1 MLDKISIPLFLLM
14 LSALS
19 IVITLIYVL
28 RTKGR
33 SQLKTIFCV
42 DLICVLVIC
51 LGVIFQDI
59 LSKYLSKYFSWNPW
73 NFENFIYIGTCF
85 LPVAI
90 FFTGLIF
97 AKTKITFKKKYL
109 LFFIVPAL
117 SLIVLWTNDY
127 HHLFYKIYSYL
138 YLSDCKVGPYMIIH
152 NIYSY
157 TLLFLGVIQMVNVAS
172 KNSGFFSKQTLLIV
186 VGISIP
192 LITNILGTL
201 KIISMTVYIT
211 PISFAFTMLFFALS
225 IFKFKFLGVAPVAL
239 QTIVNRISDSYLVLN
254 ENLLITDFNST
265 FLKTFNLSASDIRE
279 ENILEFLSTHK
290 QYDMNLPKLENSLNR
305 VKHSSETIVF
315 EQHFKKI
322 NKYFTVEINNILVKG
337 NSLGILMLFKDIT
350 QHKLDMQALKDNQD
364 ILIERERLASLGQL
378 IGGIAHNLKS
388 PIMSISGA
396 TEGLTDLIKE
406 YEESIVDKDVTID
419 DHLAIANDMRDWI
432 SKIKSYLEYMSDIIT
447 AVKGQAVALSENTVD
462 SFTVEELTKRVD
474 ILMNH
479 ELKKAL
485 ITLNLDLKVPTSLMI
500 HGNINGLVQVINNM
514 ISNAIQ
520 AYKGKEGQTIDLII
534 TQEKNDVIVSVRD
547 YAGGLPK
554 EVQEKLFKEMIT
566 TKGKDG
572 TGIGLFMSYSNIRA
586 HFNGDITY
594 STEEGKGTI
603 FNIILP
609 Q

>member
-59 LSKYLSKYFSWNPW
+59 LSKYFSWNPW

-138 YLSDCKVGPYMIIH
+138 YLRDCKVGPYMIIH

-474 ILMNH
+474 ILMKH

>member
-59 LSKYLSKYFSWNPW
+59 LSKYFSWNPW

-138 YLSDCKVGPYMIIH
+138 YLSNCKVGPYMIVH

-157 TLLFLGVIQMVNVAS
+157 SLLLLGVFQMIKATS
-172 KNSGFFSKQTLLIV
+172 KNSGFFSKQSLLLIL
-186 VGISIP
+186 GISIP
-192 LITNILGTL
+192 LATNILGTF
-201 KIISMTVYIT
+201 KILPMTVYIT
-211 PISFAFTMLFFALS
+211 PISFALTMICFAFA
-225 IFKFKFLGVAPVAL
+225 IFKFQFLGIAPIAVQIIA
-239 QTIVNRISDSYLVLN
+239 NRISDSYLVLDDY
-254 ENLLITDFNST
+254 LVMSDFNET
-265 FLKTFNLSASDIRE
+265 FLKTFRLHDYDIRGKDIFTFFKE
-279 ENILEFLSTHK
+279 HK
-290 QYDMNLPKLENSLNR
+290 KYKVNVKRFQNAIQKAMASNETVSFEIHIESLD
-305 VKHSSETIVF
+305 
-315 EQHFKKI
+315 
-322 NKYFTVEINNILVKG
+322 KYFTIEISTLYNNDIF
-337 NSLGILMLFKDIT
+337 LGTLLLFKDIT

-419 DHLAIANDMRDWI
+419 DHLAIANDMKDWI

-462 SFTVEELTKRVD
+462 SFTIEELTKRVD
-474 ILMNH
+474 ILMKH

>member
-14 LSALS
+14 LSSLS

-59 LSKYLSKYFSWNPW
+59 LSKYFSWNPW

-254 ENLLITDFNST
+254 EDLLITDFNST

-474 ILMNH
+474 ILMKH

>member
-59 LSKYLSKYFSWNPW
+59 LSKYFSWNPW

-279 ENILEFLSTHK
+279 KNILEFLSTHK

-396 TEGLTDLIKE
+396 TEGLIDLIKE

-419 DHLAIANDMRDWI
+419 DHLAIANDMKDWI

-474 ILMNH
+474 ILMKH

>member
-14 LSALS
+14 LSTLS

-51 LGVIFQDI
+51 LCVIFQDI
-59 LSKYLSKYFSWNPW
+59 LSKYFSWNPW

-474 ILMNH
+474 ILMKH

>member
-59 LSKYLSKYFSWNPW
+59 LSKNFNWNPW
-73 NFENFIYIGTCF
+73 NFEKFIYIGTCF

-474 ILMNH
+474 ILMKH

>member
-1 MLDKISIPLFLLM
+1 MLDKISIPLFLLI

-59 LSKYLSKYFSWNPW
+59 LSKNFNWNPW
-73 NFENFIYIGTCF
+73 NFEKFIYIGTCF

-279 ENILEFLSTHK
+279 KNILEFLSTHK

-337 NSLGILMLFKDIT
+337 NSLGILILFKDIT

-419 DHLAIANDMRDWI
+419 DHLAIANDMKDWI

-462 SFTVEELTKRVD
+462 SFTVEGLTKRVD
-474 ILMNH
+474 ILMKH

>member
-14 LSALS
+14 LSTLS

-59 LSKYLSKYFSWNPW
+59 LSKYFSWNPW

-474 ILMNH
+474 ILMKH

>member
-1 MLDKISIPLFLLM
+1 MLDKISIPLFLLI

-28 RTKGR
+28 RIKGR

-59 LSKYLSKYFSWNPW
+59 LSKNFNWNPW
-73 NFENFIYIGTCF
+73 NFEKFIYIGTCF

-279 ENILEFLSTHK
+279 KNILEFLSTHK

-396 TEGLTDLIKE
+396 TEGLIDLIKE

-419 DHLAIANDMRDWI
+419 DHLAIANDMKDWI

-474 ILMNH
+474 ILMKH

>member
-33 SQLKTIFCV
+33 SQLKTFFCV

-59 LSKYLSKYFSWNPW
+59 LSKNFNWDPW
-73 NFENFIYIGTCF
+73 NFEKFIYIGTCF

-97 AKTKITFKKKYL
+97 AKTKITFKKRYL

-127 HHLFYKIYSYL
+127 HHLFYKHYSININEGVPG
-138 YLSDCKVGPYMIIH
+138 SYMIVH

-157 TLLFLGVIQMVNVAS
+157 SLLLLGVFQMIKATS
-172 KNSGFFSKQTLLIV
+172 KNSGFFSKQSLLLIL
-186 VGISIP
+186 GISIP
-192 LITNILGTL
+192 LVTNILGTF
-201 KIISMTVYIT
+201 KILSMTVYIT
-211 PISFAFTMLFFALS
+211 PISFALTMICFAFA
-225 IFKFKFLGVAPVAL
+225 IFKFQFLGIAPIAVQIIA
-239 QTIVNRISDSYLVLN
+239 NRISDSYLVLDDY
-254 ENLLITDFNST
+254 LVMLDFNET
-265 FLKTFNLSASDIRE
+265 FLKTFRLHDYDIRGKDIFTFFKE
-279 ENILEFLSTHK
+279 HK
-290 QYDMNLPKLENSLNR
+290 KYKVNVKRFQNAIQKAMASNETVSFEIHIESLD
-305 VKHSSETIVF
+305 
-315 EQHFKKI
+315 
-322 NKYFTVEINNILVKG
+322 KYFTIEISTLYNNDIF
-337 NSLGILMLFKDIT
+337 LGTLLLFKDIT

-388 PIMSISGA
+388 SIMSISGA

-419 DHLAIANDMRDWI
+419 DHLAIANDMKDWI

-474 ILMNH
+474 ILMKH

>member
-14 LSALS
+14 LSTLS

-59 LSKYLSKYFSWNPW
+59 LSKYFSWNPW

-239 QTIVNRISDSYLVLN
+239 QTIVNRISDSYLILN

-474 ILMNH
+474 ILMKH

>member
-1 MLDKISIPLFLLM
+1 MLDRISIPLLLLI

-19 IVITLIYVL
+19 IVVTLIYVL

-59 LSKYLSKYFSWNPW
+59 LSKYFSWNPW

-474 ILMNH
+474 ILMKH

-554 EVQEKLFKEMIT
+554 EVQEKLFKEIIT

>member
-59 LSKYLSKYFSWNPW
+59 LSKYFSWNPW

-97 AKTKITFKKKYL
+97 AKTNITFKKKYL

-157 TLLFLGVIQMVNVAS
+157 TLLLLGVIQMVNVAS

-474 ILMNH
+474 ILMKH

>member
-1 MLDKISIPLFLLM
+1 MLDKISIPLFLLI

-59 LSKYLSKYFSWNPW
+59 LSKNFNWNPW
-73 NFENFIYIGTCF
+73 NFEKFIYIGTCF

-279 ENILEFLSTHK
+279 KNILEFLSTHK
-290 QYDMNLPKLENSLNR
+290 QYDMNLPKIENSLNR

-396 TEGLTDLIKE
+396 TEGLIDLIKE

-419 DHLAIANDMRDWI
+419 DHLAIANDMKDWI

-474 ILMNH
+474 ILMKH

>member
-1 MLDKISIPLFLLM
+1 MLDRISIPLLLLL

-19 IVITLIYVL
+19 IVVTLIYVL
-28 RTKGR
+28 RTKVR

-59 LSKYLSKYFSWNPW
+59 LSKNFNWNPW
-73 NFENFIYIGTCF
+73 NFEKFIYIGTCF

-97 AKTKITFKKKYL
+97 AKTKITFKKRYL

-127 HHLFYKIYSYL
+127 HHLFYKTYSYL
-138 YLSDCKVGPYMIIH
+138 YLSDCEVGPYMIIH

-157 TLLFLGVIQMVNVAS
+157 TLLLLGVIQMIKATS

-474 ILMNH
+474 ILMKH

>member
-59 LSKYLSKYFSWNPW
+59 LSKYFSWNPW

-419 DHLAIANDMRDWI
+419 DHLAIANDMKDWI

-474 ILMNH
+474 ILMKH

>member
-1 MLDKISIPLFLLM
+1 MLDKISIPLFLLI
-14 LSALS
+14 LSVLS

-59 LSKYLSKYFSWNPW
+59 LSKNFNWNPW
-73 NFENFIYIGTCF
+73 NFEKFIYIGTCF

-211 PISFAFTMLFFALS
+211 PISFAFTMLFLALS

-279 ENILEFLSTHK
+279 KNILEFLSTHK

-396 TEGLTDLIKE
+396 TEGLIDLIKE

-419 DHLAIANDMRDWI
+419 DHLAIANDMKDWI

-474 ILMNH
+474 ILMKH

>member
-33 SQLKTIFCV
+33 SQLKTFFCV

-59 LSKYLSKYFSWNPW
+59 LSKNFNWDPW
-73 NFENFIYIGTCF
+73 NFEKFIYIGTCF

-97 AKTKITFKKKYL
+97 AKTKITFKKRYL

-127 HHLFYKIYSYL
+127 HHLFYKHYSININEGVPG
-138 YLSDCKVGPYMIIH
+138 SYMIVH

-157 TLLFLGVIQMVNVAS
+157 SLLLLGVFQMIKATS
-172 KNSGFFSKQTLLIV
+172 KNSGFFSKQSLLLIL
-186 VGISIP
+186 GISIP
-192 LITNILGTL
+192 LVTNTLGTF
-201 KIISMTVYIT
+201 KILPMTVYIT
-211 PISFAFTMLFFALS
+211 PISFALTMICFAFA
-225 IFKFKFLGVAPVAL
+225 IFKFQFLGIAPIAVQIIA
-239 QTIVNRISDSYLVLN
+239 NRISDSYLVLDDY
-254 ENLLITDFNST
+254 LVMSDFNET
-265 FLKTFNLSASDIRE
+265 FLKTFRLHDYDIRGKDIFTFFKE
-279 ENILEFLSTHK
+279 HK
-290 QYDMNLPKLENSLNR
+290 KYKVNVKRFQNAIQKAMASNETVSFEIHIESLD
-305 VKHSSETIVF
+305 
-315 EQHFKKI
+315 
-322 NKYFTVEINNILVKG
+322 KYFTIEISTLYNNDIF
-337 NSLGILMLFKDIT
+337 LGTLLLFKDIT

-378 IGGIAHNLKS
+378 IGGISHNLKS

-419 DHLAIANDMRDWI
+419 DHLAIANDMKDWI

-447 AVKGQAVALSENTVD
+447 AVKGQAVALSENAVD

-474 ILMNH
+474 ILMKH

>member
-59 LSKYLSKYFSWNPW
+59 LSKYFSWNPW

-97 AKTKITFKKKYL
+97 AKTKITFKKRYL

-279 ENILEFLSTHK
+279 KNILEFLSTHK

-396 TEGLTDLIKE
+396 TEGLIDLIKE

-419 DHLAIANDMRDWI
+419 DHLAIASDMKDWI

-474 ILMNH
+474 ILMKH

-566 TKGKDG
+566 TKGTDG

>member
-1 MLDKISIPLFLLM
+1 MLDKISIPLFLLI

-59 LSKYLSKYFSWNPW
+59 LSKNFNWNPW
-73 NFENFIYIGTCF
+73 NFEKFIYIGTCF

-279 ENILEFLSTHK
+279 KNILEFLSTHK

-305 VKHSSETIVF
+305 VKHLSETIVF

-396 TEGLTDLIKE
+396 TEGLIDLIKE

-419 DHLAIANDMRDWI
+419 DHLAIANDMKDWI

-447 AVKGQAVALSENTVD
+447 AVKGQAVTLSENTVD

-474 ILMNH
+474 ILMKH

>member
-1 MLDKISIPLFLLM
+1 MLDKISIPLFLLI

-59 LSKYLSKYFSWNPW
+59 LSKNFNWNPW
-73 NFENFIYIGTCF
+73 NFEKFIYIGTCF

-157 TLLFLGVIQMVNVAS
+157 TLLFLVVIQMVNVAS

-279 ENILEFLSTHK
+279 KNILEFLSTHK

-364 ILIERERLASLGQL
+364 ILIERECLASLGQL

-396 TEGLTDLIKE
+396 TEGLIDLIKE

-419 DHLAIANDMRDWI
+419 DHLAIANDMKDWI

-474 ILMNH
+474 ILMKH

>member
-59 LSKYLSKYFSWNPW
+59 LSKYFSWNPW

-157 TLLFLGVIQMVNVAS
+157 ILLFLGVIQMVNVAS

-322 NKYFTVEINNILVKG
+322 NKYFNVEINNILVKG

-474 ILMNH
+474 ILMKH

>member
-59 LSKYLSKYFSWNPW
+59 LSKYFSWNPW

-90 FFTGLIF
+90 FFTGVIF

-117 SLIVLWTNDY
+117 SLIVLCTNDY

-474 ILMNH
+474 ILMKH

-586 HFNGDITY
+586 HLNGDITY

>member
-1 MLDKISIPLFLLM
+1 MLDKISIPLFLLI

-59 LSKYLSKYFSWNPW
+59 LSKNFNWNPW
-73 NFENFIYIGTCF
+73 NFEKFIYIGTCF

-239 QTIVNRISDSYLVLN
+239 QTIVNRISDSYLILN

-279 ENILEFLSTHK
+279 KNILEFLSTHK

-350 QHKLDMQALKDNQD
+350 QHELDMQALKDNQD

-396 TEGLTDLIKE
+396 TEGLIDLIKE

-419 DHLAIANDMRDWI
+419 DHLAIANDMKDWI

-474 ILMNH
+474 ILMKH

>member
-1 MLDKISIPLFLLM
+1 MLEILTLPFCMLLISFIMILFLL
-14 LSALS
+14 L
-19 IVITLIYVL
+19 YVL
-28 RTKGR
+28 HTKNR
-33 SQLKTIFCV
+33 NQLKIIFTL
-42 DLICVLVIC
+42 DLICVFIICFGVIVQVIC
-51 LGVIFQDI
+51 NKLFNVPAIF
-59 LSKYLSKYFSWNPW
+59 
-73 NFENFIYIGTCF
+73 FENFIYIGTCF
-85 LPVAI
+85 LPVCVY
-90 FFTGLIF
+90 FTGLVLEN
-97 AKTKITFKKKYL
+97 TKLKLNKFHL
-109 LFFIVPAL
+109 LLLIVPLL
-117 SLIVLWTNDY
+117 SLIILWTNNI
-127 HHLFYKIYSYL
+127 HHLFYKYYSVNL
-138 YLSDCKVGPYMIIH
+138 NDCIFGPYLMIH

-157 TLLFLGVIQMVNVAS
+157 AILLLGIIYILKAAKKS
-172 KNSGFFSKQTLLIV
+172 SGFFSKQTLLVV

-201 KIISMTVYIT
+201 KIIPMTVYIT

-290 QYDMNLPKLENSLNR
+290 QYDMNLTKLENSLNK

-315 EQHFKKI
+315 EQHFRKM
-322 NKYFTVEINNILVKG
+322 NKYFTIEINNILVKG

-419 DHLAIANDMRDWI
+419 DHLAIANDMKDWI
-432 SKIKSYLEYMSDIIT
+432 SKIKSYLEYMSDIIS

-474 ILMNH
+474 ILMKH

-485 ITLNLDLKVPTSLMI
+485 ITLNLDLKVPSSLVL

-520 AYKGKEGQTIDLII
+520 AYKGKEGQAIDFII
-534 TQEKNDVIVSVRD
+534 TQEKNIVTISIRD
-547 YAGGLPK
+547 YAGGLPQ
-554 EVQEKLFKEMIT
+554 EVQDKLFKEMIT

-594 STEEGKGTI
+594 STEKGKGTT

>member
-1 MLDKISIPLFLLM
+1 MLDKISIPLFLLI

-59 LSKYLSKYFSWNPW
+59 LSKNFNWNPW
-73 NFENFIYIGTCF
+73 NFEKFIYIGTCF

-211 PISFAFTMLFFALS
+211 PISFAFTMLSFALS

-279 ENILEFLSTHK
+279 KNILEFLSTHK

-474 ILMNH
+474 ILMKH

>member
-59 LSKYLSKYFSWNPW
+59 LSKYFSWNPW

-201 KIISMTVYIT
+201 KIIPMTVYIT
-211 PISFAFTMLFFALS
+211 PISFAFTMLFFAFS
-225 IFKFKFLGVAPVAL
+225 IFKFNFLGVAPVAL

-254 ENLLITDFNST
+254 EDLLITDFNST

-396 TEGLTDLIKE
+396 TGGLIDLIKE

-419 DHLAIANDMRDWI
+419 DHLAIANDMKDWI

-474 ILMNH
+474 ILMKH

>member
-59 LSKYLSKYFSWNPW
+59 LSKYFSWNPW

-201 KIISMTVYIT
+201 KIIPMTVYIT

-279 ENILEFLSTHK
+279 KNILEFLSTHK

-419 DHLAIANDMRDWI
+419 DHLAIANDMKDWI

-474 ILMNH
+474 ILMKH

>member
-33 SQLKTIFCV
+33 SQLKTFFCV
-42 DLICVLVIC
+42 DLIYVLVIC
-51 LGVIFQDI
+51 LGVMFQDI
-59 LSKYLSKYFSWNPW
+59 LSKNFNWDPW
-73 NFENFIYIGTCF
+73 NFEKFIYIGTCF

-97 AKTKITFKKKYL
+97 TKTKITFKKRYL

-127 HHLFYKIYSYL
+127 HHLFYKHYSININEGV
-138 YLSDCKVGPYMIIH
+138 SGSYMIVH

-157 TLLFLGVIQMVNVAS
+157 SLLLLGVFQMIKATS
-172 KNSGFFSKQTLLIV
+172 KNSGFFSKQSLLLIL
-186 VGISIP
+186 GISIP
-192 LITNILGTL
+192 LVINILGTF
-201 KIISMTVYIT
+201 KILPMTVYIT
-211 PISFAFTMLFFALS
+211 PISFALTMICFAFA
-225 IFKFKFLGVAPVAL
+225 IFKFQFLGIAPIAVQIIA
-239 QTIVNRISDSYLVLN
+239 NRISDSYLVLDDY
-254 ENLLITDFNST
+254 LVMSDFNET
-265 FLKTFNLSASDIRE
+265 FLKTFRLHDYDIRGKDIFTFFKE
-279 ENILEFLSTHK
+279 HK
-290 QYDMNLPKLENSLNR
+290 KYKVNVKRFQNAIQKAMASNETVSFEIHIESLD
-305 VKHSSETIVF
+305 
-315 EQHFKKI
+315 
-322 NKYFTVEINNILVKG
+322 KYFTIEISTLYNNDIF
-337 NSLGILMLFKDIT
+337 LGTLLLFKDIT

-419 DHLAIANDMRDWI
+419 DHLAIANDMKDWI

-447 AVKGQAVALSENTVD
+447 AVKGQVVALSENTVD

-474 ILMNH
+474 ILMKH

-534 TQEKNDVIVSVRD
+534 TQEKMM
-547 YAGGLPK
+547 L
-554 EVQEKLFKEMIT
+554 LFLLEIMLAVFLK
-566 TKGKDG
+566 KFKRNY
-572 TGIGLFMSYSNIRA
+572 L
-586 HFNGDITY
+586 
-594 STEEGKGTI
+594 KK
-603 FNIILP
+603 
-609 Q
+609 

>member
-1 MLDKISIPLFLLM
+1 MLDKISIPLFLLI

-59 LSKYLSKYFSWNPW
+59 LSKNFNWNPW
-73 NFENFIYIGTCF
+73 NFEKFIYIGTCF

-157 TLLFLGVIQMVNVAS
+157 TLLFLGVIQIVNVAS

-279 ENILEFLSTHK
+279 KNILEFLSTHK

-396 TEGLTDLIKE
+396 TEGLIDLIKE

-419 DHLAIANDMRDWI
+419 DHLAIANDMKDWI

-474 ILMNH
+474 ILMKH

>member
-59 LSKYLSKYFSWNPW
+59 LSKYFSWNPW

-138 YLSDCKVGPYMIIH
+138 YLSDCRVGPYMIIH

-474 ILMNH
+474 ILMKH

>member
-33 SQLKTIFCV
+33 SQLKTFFCV

-59 LSKYLSKYFSWNPW
+59 LSKNFNWDPW
-73 NFENFIYIGTCF
+73 NFEKFIYIGTCF

-97 AKTKITFKKKYL
+97 AKTKITFKKRYL

-127 HHLFYKIYSYL
+127 HHLFYKHYSININEGVPG
-138 YLSDCKVGPYMIIH
+138 SYMIVH

-157 TLLFLGVIQMVNVAS
+157 SLLLLGVFQMIKATS
-172 KNSGFFSKQTLLIV
+172 KNSGFFSKQSLLLIL
-186 VGISIP
+186 GISIP
-192 LITNILGTL
+192 LLTNTLGTF
-201 KIISMTVYIT
+201 KILPMTVYIT
-211 PISFAFTMLFFALS
+211 PISFALTMICFAFA
-225 IFKFKFLGVAPVAL
+225 IFKFQFLGIAPIAVQIIA
-239 QTIVNRISDSYLVLN
+239 NRISDSYLVLDDY
-254 ENLLITDFNST
+254 LVMSDFNET
-265 FLKTFNLSASDIRE
+265 FLKTFRLHDYDIRGKDIFTFFKE
-279 ENILEFLSTHK
+279 HK
-290 QYDMNLPKLENSLNR
+290 KYKVNVKRFQNAIQKVMASNETVSFEIHIESLD
-305 VKHSSETIVF
+305 
-315 EQHFKKI
+315 
-322 NKYFTVEINNILVKG
+322 KYFTIEISTLYNNDIF
-337 NSLGILMLFKDIT
+337 LGTLLLFKDIT

-419 DHLAIANDMRDWI
+419 DHLAIANDMKDWI

-474 ILMNH
+474 ILMKH

>member
-1 MLDKISIPLFLLM
+1 MLDKISIPLFLLI

-33 SQLKTIFCV
+33 SKLKTIFCV

-59 LSKYLSKYFSWNPW
+59 LSKNFNWNPW
-73 NFENFIYIGTCF
+73 NFEKFIYIGTCF

-254 ENLLITDFNST
+254 ENLLITDFNSI

-279 ENILEFLSTHK
+279 KNILEFLSTHK

-396 TEGLTDLIKE
+396 TEGLIDLIKE

-419 DHLAIANDMRDWI
+419 DHLAIANDMKDWI

-474 ILMNH
+474 ILMKH

-534 TQEKNDVIVSVRD
+534 TQEKNDVIISVRD

>member
-33 SQLKTIFCV
+33 SQLKTFFCV

-59 LSKYLSKYFSWNPW
+59 LSKNFNWDPW
-73 NFENFIYIGTCF
+73 NFEKFIYIGTCF

-97 AKTKITFKKKYL
+97 AKTKITFKKRYL

-127 HHLFYKIYSYL
+127 HHLFYKHYSININEGVPG
-138 YLSDCKVGPYMIIH
+138 SYMIVH

-157 TLLFLGVIQMVNVAS
+157 SLLLLGVFQMIKATS
-172 KNSGFFSKQTLLIV
+172 KNSGFFSKQSLLLIL
-186 VGISIP
+186 GISIP
-192 LITNILGTL
+192 LVTNILGTF
-201 KIISMTVYIT
+201 KILSMTVYIT
-211 PISFAFTMLFFALS
+211 PISFALTMICFAFA
-225 IFKFKFLGVAPVAL
+225 IFKFQFLGIAPIAVQIIA
-239 QTIVNRISDSYLVLN
+239 NRISDSYLVLDDY
-254 ENLLITDFNST
+254 LVISDFNET
-265 FLKTFNLSASDIRE
+265 FLKTFRLHDYDIRGKDIFTFFKE
-279 ENILEFLSTHK
+279 HK
-290 QYDMNLPKLENSLNR
+290 KYKVNVKRFQNAIQKAMASNETVSFEIHIESLD
-305 VKHSSETIVF
+305 
-315 EQHFKKI
+315 
-322 NKYFTVEINNILVKG
+322 KYFTIEISTLYNNDIF
-337 NSLGILMLFKDIT
+337 LGTLLLFKDIT

-419 DHLAIANDMRDWI
+419 DHLAIANDMKDWI

-474 ILMNH
+474 ILMKH